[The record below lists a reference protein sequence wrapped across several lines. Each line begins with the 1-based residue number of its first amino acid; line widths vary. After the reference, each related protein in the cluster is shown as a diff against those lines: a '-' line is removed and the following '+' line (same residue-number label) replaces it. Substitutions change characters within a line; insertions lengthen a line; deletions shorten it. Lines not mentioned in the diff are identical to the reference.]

1 MTQEEKKELF
11 RLLVEVRN
19 DLGGIQRLVGAMPGN
34 DSHEGLLHNL
44 MENASS
50 LERKLFRELR

>member
-19 DLGGIQRLVGAMPGN
+19 DLGGIHRLVGAMPRN

-50 LERKLFRELR
+50 LERELFRELR